1 VREITISARHFC
13 SRGGCEVCGE
23 TIPGLG
29 RKCADHHAADVK
41 ARGGTLISCIRYYP
55 NGDYRREDRAP
66 EDLDYWISYNRD
78 FRFGNSLFVEGKC
91 VQRGVGFT
99 EEECSAIEH
108 AIANNKR
115 WIPGWQSVRTP

>member
-1 VREITISARHFC
+1 MRVVSISARHERSFAGC
-13 SRGGCEVCGE
+13 SVCAE
-23 TIPGLG
+23 TVPLG

-66 EDLDYWISYNRD
+66 EDLAFWISYNRD

-99 EEECSAIEH
+99 EEECAEIEH
-108 AIANNKR
+108 AIANNER
-115 WIPGWQSVRTP
+115 WIPDWQSTRAP